1 MSTKTRSQFTILQGY
16 TPLHLASMHGHEQII
31 ELLVQ
36 TFKADPNIRDF
47 SGKKAKQYLPNSAS
61 TKAQQMLLS
70 RRLGASLVSSRS
82 LDDSFLRSTSFRKSN
97 RAKAITSLIQTTSAG
112 MRKAMLRTSWQG
124 SAENMASDRS
134 RGLRSRSPSSTPPGS
149 AGPSPQTPR
158 RGVSAGDLMPPPTA
172 PVRRSRHHQD
182 RTGSRESLEDE
193 EHRRM
198 TVPRSESEPSIG
210 IVESSK
216 KTYI

>member
-1 MSTKTRSQFTILQGY
+1 
-16 TPLHLASMHGHEQII
+16 MHGHEQII

-70 RRLGASLVSSRS
+70 RRLGTSLVSSRS

-124 SAENMASDRS
+124 SWENMSSDRTH

-149 AGPSPQTPR
+149 AGPSPSTPR

-172 PVRRSRHHQD
+172 PARRSRHHQE
-182 RTGSRESLEDE
+182 RTGSRESLDE
-193 EHRRM
+193 EEERRM
-198 TVPRSESEPSIG
+198 MVSRSESEPNFG
-210 IVESSK
+210 NVQQNK
-216 KTYI
+216 KTYV